1 MFFVK
6 QKTAY
11 EMRISDW
18 SLDVCSS
25 DLGSSMSK
33 RPGGRSVGNGAF
45 IATCCLVG
53 LFRGQGSLA
62 ILPNSHEDN
71 RNWISPSAHPG
82 LPFRLIRRT
91 RSGDRSGLPSMSF
104 FVSSIQIGRAHV

>member
-62 ILPNSHEDN
+62 IFPNSHEDN

-82 LPFRLIRRT
+82 LPFRLIARMRVV
-91 RSGDRSGLPSMSF
+91 SGKSA
-104 FVSSIQIGRAHV
+104 SIRVDLGGSCFYTKKKQ